1 MLRSCVLAIGFA
13 ALLGAPGLGL
23 AAPVC
28 NDGIDNDGDGETDF
42 PNGDGETDFP
52 SDPGC
57 ASEVDNAETDSETEC
72 DDGIDNDGD
81 GETDFPNDP
90 GCGSLLTLEREVA
103 IDGQFGSQ
111 EG

>member
-1 MLRSCVLAIGFA
+1 LDSWRFLGILAVQVCREVHPEVEGVSMLRSCVLAIGFA

-23 AAPVC
+23 AVPAC
-28 NDGIDNDGDGETDF
+28 KDSIDNDGDGETDF
-42 PNGDGETDFP
+42 P
-52 SDPGC
+52 S
-57 ASEVDNAETDSETEC
+57 
-72 DDGIDNDGD
+72 
-81 GETDFPNDP
+81 DP

>member
-1 MLRSCVLAIGFA
+1 LAVQVCRELHPEVEGVSMLRSCVLAIGFA

-42 PNGDGETDFP
+42 PN
-52 SDPGC
+52 DPGC

-72 DDGIDNDGD
+72 DGW
-81 GETDFPNDP
+81 
-90 GCGSLLTLEREVA
+90 A
-103 IDGQFGSQ
+103 IDP
-111 EG
+111 